1 MTATP
6 GGPRTGAPIS
16 TWSLDEDESRHTG
29 DSLVEVRQ
37 PITRHRARVL
47 ALAGVITFF
56 AVWCVLSYAN
66 IVPTVILP
74 SPTEVLRAFPV
85 LHFQEALVRSIGGSL
100 YRVYMGFLLA
110 AVVAIPLGL
119 LMGTFP
125 PVKAF
130 FVPLLDPLRF
140 LPISALVPLF
150 IVWFGIDEMQKI
162 VFLFVGIV
170 VYLLPLVVEAVEN
183 VDDVYLQTA
192 TTLGATKGQLIR
204 HVLIPGSLPAIGEA
218 LRVMNGIGW
227 TYVILAEVIN
237 ARYGLGYLITAAGK
251 RSNVDQIFALV
262 AVILVI
268 GVVTDW
274 MIRMINKA
282 LFAWN
287 E

>member
-1 MTATP
+1 VNVREP
-6 GGPRTGAPIS
+6 V
-16 TWSLDEDESRHTG
+16 SR
-29 DSLVEVRQ
+29 Q
-37 PITRHRARVL
+37 RARTL
-47 ALAGVITFF
+47 AMAGVLTF
-56 AVWCVLSYAN
+56 VGTWCVLSYAN
-66 IVPTVILP
+66 IVPTIILP

-85 LHFQEALVRSIGGSL
+85 LHFEEALVRSIARSL

-110 AVVAIPLGL
+110 ALVAIPLGL

-125 PVKAF
+125 PVKHF
-130 FVPLLDPLRF
+130 FTPLLDPLRF

-150 IVWFGIDEMQKI
+150 IVWFGIDELQKI

-183 VDDVYLQTA
+183 VDEVYVQTA
-192 TTLGATKGQLIR
+192 TTLGASKDQIVR

-237 ARYGLGYLITAAGK
+237 ARYGLGYLITVAGK
-251 RSNVDQIFALV
+251 RSHVDQIFALV
-262 AVILVI
+262 LVILFI

-274 MIRMINKA
+274 IIRQINA
-282 LFAWN
+282 RLFAWSQ
-287 E
+287 

>member
-1 MTATP
+1 MN
-6 GGPRTGAPIS
+6 
-16 TWSLDEDESRHTG
+16 
-29 DSLVEVRQ
+29 VRE
-37 PITRHRARVL
+37 PITNHRARVL
-47 ALAGVITFF
+47 AAAGVATFLAG
-56 AVWCVLSYAN
+56 WCVLSYADV
-66 IVPTVILP
+66 VPTVILP

-85 LHFQEALVRSIGGSL
+85 LHFEEALVRSIGRSL
-100 YRVYMGFLLA
+100 YRVYMGFALA

-125 PVKAF
+125 AVKAF
-130 FVPLLDPLRF
+130 FQPLLDPLRF

-192 TTLGATKGQLIR
+192 TTLGASKSQLVR
-204 HVLIPGSLPAIGEA
+204 HVLVPGSLPAIGEA

-227 TYVILAEVIN
+227 TYVILAEVVN
-237 ARYGLGYLITAAGK
+237 ARYGLGYLITVAGK
-251 RSNVDQIFALV
+251 RSHVDQIFALV
-262 AVILVI
+262 LVILVI
-268 GVVTDW
+268 GVLTDW
-274 MIRMINKA
+274 LIRTINQQ

-287 E
+287 Q

>member
-1 MTATP
+1 MN
-6 GGPRTGAPIS
+6 
-16 TWSLDEDESRHTG
+16 
-29 DSLVEVRQ
+29 VRE
-37 PITRHRARVL
+37 PVRNRAARLL
-47 ALAGVITFF
+47 ALSGVGVFL
-56 AVWCVLSYAN
+56 AVWCALTYGGL
-66 IVPTVILP
+66 VPRLILP
-74 SPTEVLRAFPV
+74 SPSDVLQAFPV
-85 LHFQEALVRSIGGSL
+85 LHFQEALVRSAGASF
-100 YRVYMGFLLA
+100 YRVMMGFLLA
-110 AVVAIPLGL
+110 AAVAIPLGL
-119 LMGTFP
+119 VMGTFP
-125 PVKAF
+125 AVKRF
-130 FVPLLDPLRF
+130 FAPMLDPLRF

-150 IVWFGIDEMQKI
+150 IVWFGIDDMQKI

-170 VYLLPLVVEAVEN
+170 VYLLPLVVEAVEG
-183 VDDVYLQTA
+183 VEEVYLQTA
-192 TTLGATKGQLIR
+192 TTLGASKGQLVR

-274 MIRMINKA
+274 MIRMVNKA

>member
-1 MTATP
+1 MN
-6 GGPRTGAPIS
+6 
-16 TWSLDEDESRHTG
+16 
-29 DSLVEVRQ
+29 VRE
-37 PITRHRARVL
+37 PVTRHQARVL
-47 ALAGVITFF
+47 ATVGVLTFF

-74 SPTEVLRAFPV
+74 TPTEVLRAFPV

-125 PVKAF
+125 PIKHF
-130 FVPLLDPLRF
+130 CVPLLDPLRF

-162 VFLFVGIV
+162 IFLFVGIV

-192 TTLGATKGQLIR
+192 TTLGASKGQLIR

-262 AVILVI
+262 LVILVI

-274 MIRMINKA
+274 LIRMVNKA